1 MPRKTDGILFELQPR
16 PTKGDDGKPL
26 LYAEPVVERKYDLDD
41 IDDFCAKY
49 RHTSKGEM
57 KHFFG
62 LLEEVV
68 TLWLRQGQRVEIPFG
83 SFAPKLKLLGE
94 HTDPEKVTG
103 RDVMYGGIEFIPS
116 KQFVKNADCGRLGFR
131 KKTGSVGNSQIHD
144 LKAMEEALRQSTVMQ
159 HVTIQRFMYNSGLKY
174 QSAKRYLDGLCGG
187 DSPRLQRYKEGRMW
201 HYRVL
206 TVTTSSKK

>member
-16 PTKGDDGKPL
+16 PTNGDDCKPL
-26 LYAEPVVERKYDLDD
+26 LYAQPVVERKYDLDA

-62 LLEEVV
+62 LLEEV
-68 TLWLRQGQRVEIPFG
+68 TTMWL
-83 SFAPKLKLLGE
+83 
-94 HTDPEKVTG
+94 
-103 RDVMYGGIEFIPS
+103 
-116 KQFVKNADCGRLGFR
+116 RLGFR
-131 KKTGSVGNSQIHD
+131 KKTGCVGNSQIHD
-144 LKAMEEALRQSTVMQ
+144 PKVMDEALRQSTVMQ
-159 HVTIQRFMYNSGLKY
+159 HVTIQRFMFNSGLKY
-174 QSAKRYLDGLCGG
+174 QSAKRYLDSLCEG